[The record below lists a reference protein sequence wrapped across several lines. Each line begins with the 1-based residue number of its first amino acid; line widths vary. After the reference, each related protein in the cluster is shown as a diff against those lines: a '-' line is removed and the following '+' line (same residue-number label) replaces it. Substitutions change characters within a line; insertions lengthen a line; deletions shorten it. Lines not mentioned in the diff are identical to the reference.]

1 MRENKAKKTK
11 IRSKMKGR
19 GAFRLVKNRFFK
31 GGIFVEIQLVLKNK
45 ELKVC
50 VDISK
55 HQVNKVEIFYRSG
68 WIMCGSHTSSL
79 MMSIGIKP
87 CRA

>member
-50 VDISK
+50 VDISNTLK
-55 HQVNKVEIFYRSG
+55 LGLSLQDRIMVLGQYLEI
-68 WIMCGSHTSSL
+68 MDTTT
-79 MMSIGIKP
+79 KN
-87 CRA
+87 